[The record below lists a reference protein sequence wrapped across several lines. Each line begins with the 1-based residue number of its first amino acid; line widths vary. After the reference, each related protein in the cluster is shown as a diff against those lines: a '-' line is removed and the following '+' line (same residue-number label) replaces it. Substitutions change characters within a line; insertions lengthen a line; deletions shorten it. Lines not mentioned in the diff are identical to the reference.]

1 LVTTQCD
8 APVTASPP
16 VAAAPTPLEGSSPED
31 ELEELVELLEVEEV
45 PVLADEVAVVPVA
58 AVVLDDVP
66 GMVAALTALKT
77 PTAATAANAA
87 PTVSRFRSR
96 RAASRA
102 RMRCSECVLSMVDSL
117 AAAARPNAGEGCEVP
132 EEGN

>member
-8 APVTASPP
+8 APVTAWPP
-16 VAAAPTPLEGSSPED
+16 VAAAPPPLEGSSPED
-31 ELEELVELLEVEEV
+31 ELEELVEEAA
-45 PVLADEVAVVPVA
+45 VLADDVAVVPVA
-58 AVVLDDVP
+58 AVELDDVP

-117 AAAARPNAGEGCEVP
+117 ATAARPNVGEGCEVP